1 MSALIKKSTSL
12 AVAVTKSS
20 TATTTVQ
27 ASNTET
33 LVICMDCSGS
43 MRDFSEGNKTRM
55 DVALES
61 ASMLIRASSVL
72 SHVGLVA
79 FHDMLAEVVAP
90 CVPRGTLFERL
101 SGFRKHDGGTHFAPA
116 VRGALRE
123 IASHKWGSIKRIIF
137 LSDGEDFDNEES
149 RRALIAVV
157 NECADAKVIID
168 TVMFGSSPA
177 GEATLKMMS
186 EKTGGIFCLAKDAA
200 SLRRT
205 FLSLEAGARGLLTG
219 GKR

>member
-20 TATTTVQ
+20 TTTVQ

-33 LVICMDCSGS
+33 LVVCMDCSGS
-43 MRDFSEGNKTRM
+43 MREPSEGNKNRM

-72 SHVGLVA
+72 SHVGIVA
-79 FHDMLAEVVAP
+79 FHDALAEVVP
-90 CVPRGTLFERL
+90 PSVPRGTLFERL
-101 SGFRKHDGGTHFAPA
+101 NGFRKHDGGTHFAPA
-116 VRGALRE
+116 VRGALKE

-149 RRALIAVV
+149 RRSLIAVV
-157 NECADAKVIID
+157 SKCADAKVIID

-219 GKR
+219 GKK